1 MRSHNYRKETPWF
14 KPAKLL
20 FAVVLIFLFSY
31 KAECQDPNKAG
42 SVFKG
47 GSYDATFSTSRIGL
61 AQSVMATPKG
71 EFHLVVQHRFGQI
84 SGDVNNF
91 FGLDGASTRLGFEYG
106 ILNWLS
112 ASIGRSMVA
121 AQTYDLGLK
130 AVILKQN
137 ADNIPVSLSW
147 SVSFLENTS
156 QNDHWTGHDS
166 FGSRLSFVN
175 QLFIARNQGILSFQV
190 SPLWVHSNYEFRI
203 DGPLDLFAIDLD
215 ARIRLSETF
224 GLIAE
229 FIPVM
234 TGADLTITNPFT
246 VGLDINTGGHQ
257 FQVIF
262 SNSQG
267 TNEKE
272 ILANTAG
279 SWSKGHI
286 YFGFNL
292 TRVFNSHY

>member
-1 MRSHNYRKETPWF
+1 MRIHNYRIEALWY
-14 KPAKLL
+14 KPARLL
-20 FAVVLIFLFSY
+20 FVISFFFMFAHI
-31 KAECQDPNKAG
+31 AECQKSEKSD

-47 GSYDATFSTSRIGL
+47 GSYDETFSTSRIGL
-61 AQSVMATPKG
+61 AQSVMTTPKG
-71 EFHLVVQHRFGQI
+71 EFHLVVQHRFGEI
-84 SGDVNNF
+84 SGDVNIF

-112 ASIGRSMVA
+112 ADIGRSMSVK
-121 AQTYDLGLK
+121 TYDLGLK
-130 AVILKQN
+130 AVMLKQN
-137 ADNIPVSLSW
+137 AGKIPVSLSW
-147 SVSFLENTS
+147 YVSFLENTS
-156 QNDHWTGHDS
+156 PIPDSIGHDS

-175 QLFIARNQGILSFQV
+175 QLIIARNQGILSFQV
-190 SPLWVHSNYEFRI
+190 SPLWVHSVYEARI
-203 DGPLDLFAIDLD
+203 DGSLDLYAIDLD

-229 FIPVM
+229 YIPVM
-234 TGADLTITNPFT
+234 TRTDFAKTNPFT

-262 SNSQG
+262 SNSYG

-279 SWSKGHI
+279 RWSKGQI